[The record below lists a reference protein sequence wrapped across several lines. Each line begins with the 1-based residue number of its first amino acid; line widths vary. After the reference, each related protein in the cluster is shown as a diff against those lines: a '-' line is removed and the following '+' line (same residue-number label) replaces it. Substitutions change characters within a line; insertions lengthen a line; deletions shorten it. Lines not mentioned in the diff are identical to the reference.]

1 MEINEFKYE
10 EPIPVNNENNNGSN
24 GPMNYNGNN
33 NNNKG
38 SGIGVGKVI
47 VLILFT
53 AIISVL
59 IGAGSLL
66 LVFHFFPDFARDT
79 VTNITKTEKEVTV
92 TDTGIADAVEKVYNS
107 VVVVKTYQRNQLY
120 ATGTGFVY
128 KHEGNKYYLL
138 TNYHVIQSGDSVG
151 VVFTDGS
158 EEKVTLEGGDRYADI
173 AVLSIDTTKEI
184 QVAEIGSSV
193 DMRVG
198 DTVFAIGAPLDYSV
212 YSWSVTRGILS
223 GKDREVEVSTS
234 GYQSD
239 WIMQVLQTDAA
250 INNGNSGGPLC
261 NSNGQVIGINNMK
274 LASTGIEG
282 MGFSIPIEEATSYAD
297 ALIKGENI
305 SRPYIGISMAE
316 ASNVY
321 NAYNYGVTAT
331 DGVIVVEVSS
341 GSPAEAA
348 GLKAND
354 VITELNGTAVSSIAS
369 LRYELYKYKSG
380 DTITIK
386 YMRNNKVSTTKLTL
400 TSSE

>member
-1 MEINEFKYE
+1 ME
-10 EPIPVNNENNNGSN
+10 NNELKYDESTIVKNTESKKNNG
-24 GPMNYNGNN
+24 
-33 NNNKG
+33 
-38 SGIGVGKVI
+38 IGAGKVI
-47 VLILFT
+47 ALIIFT

-59 IGAGSLL
+59 IGAGALL
-66 LVFHFFPDFARDT
+66 LLFHFYPDFARDT

-92 TDTGIADAVEKVYNS
+92 TDTGIADAVDKIYNA

-120 ATGTGFVY
+120 ATGTGFIY

-138 TNYHVIQSGDSVG
+138 TNYHVIQSGDSIG
-151 VVFTDGS
+151 VVLTDGS
-158 EEKVTLEGGDRYADI
+158 EEKVTIEGGDRYADI
-173 AVLSIDTTKEI
+173 AVLSLDSSKEL
-184 QVAEIGSSV
+184 QVAEIGTSTE
-193 DMRVG
+193 MRVG

-250 INNGNSGGPLC
+250 INSGNSGGPLC
-261 NSNGQVIGINNMK
+261 NANGQVIGINNMK

-282 MGFSIPIEEATSYAD
+282 MGFAIPIEEATSYAD
-297 ALIKGENI
+297 ALIKGEDL

-321 NAYNYGVTAT
+321 TARQYGVNAT
-331 DGVIVVEVSS
+331 DGVLIASIEDD
-341 GSPAEAA
+341 SPAEKA
-348 GLKAND
+348 GLKVGDIITDLND
-354 VITELNGTAVSSIAS
+354 TAVTSIAS

-386 YMRNNKVSTTKLTL
+386 YMRNNKVSTLKLTL
-400 TSSE
+400 TSSK

>member
-1 MEINEFKYE
+1 MEINKLDYE
-10 EPIPVNNENNNGSN
+10 EPISK
-24 GPMNYNGNN
+24 
-33 NNNKG
+33 NNNKNN
-38 SGIGVGKVI
+38 GIGAGKVVALI
-47 VLILFT
+47 VFT

-59 IGAGSLL
+59 IGAGALL
-66 LVFHFFPDFARDT
+66 LLFHFYPNFARDT

-92 TDTGIADAVEKVYNS
+92 NENGIADAVEKIYDA

-120 ATGTGFVY
+120 ATGTGFIY

-158 EEKVTLEGGDRYADI
+158 EEKVTLEGGDRYADLAI
-173 AVLSIDTTKEI
+173 LSLTSSKEFK
-184 QVAEIGSSV
+184 VAEIGSST

-223 GKDREVEVSTS
+223 GKDREVEVSTG

-282 MGFSIPIEEATSYAD
+282 MGFAIPIEEATSYAD
-297 ALIKGENI
+297 ALIKGEDI
-305 SRPYIGISMAE
+305 SRPYIGIEMAD
-316 ASNVY
+316 ASNIY
-321 NAYNYGVTAT
+321 NASNYGVRAMA
-331 DGVIVVEVSS
+331 GVLVTSVVS
-341 GSPAEAA
+341 GSPADKA
-348 GLKAND
+348 GLKVGDIITKLND
-354 VITELNGTAVSSIAS
+354 EEVTGIPS

-380 DTITIK
+380 DTITIQ
-386 YMRNNKVSTTKLTL
+386 YMRNNRSSSMKLTL
-400 TSSE
+400 SSSK